1 MACKGREIVMEENQT
16 QTDGQQDPL
25 RRWYTVQTRSN
36 MERKAVDNLKRTI
49 DREEM
54 GEYISKEDVL
64 APEETVSMLVQVKRK
79 GKLEQQQKQVSRML
93 YPGYIFVKVKLF
105 DEDANFLEKPWYF
118 IKGING
124 VVNFIGGDKPIPLS
138 DAEIENILAQKAQAE
153 GAVRPKVV
161 FEVGEMVKVTDG
173 PFFGSIGKV
182 EEINEETCKL
192 KVSVNMFGRY
202 TPVEL
207 EYNQVVKSEEIE

>member
-1 MACKGREIVMEENQT
+1 MEQGENIPATTPAQDT
-16 QTDGQQDPL
+16 Q
-25 RRWYTVQTRSN
+25 RKWYTVQTRSN
-36 MERKAVDNLKRTI
+36 MERKAVENLKRMI

-54 GEYISKEDVL
+54 GEYISKEDVI

-79 GKLEQQQKQVSRML
+79 GRVEQQQKQVSRML

-105 DEDANFLEKPWYF
+105 DSEDNFLEKPWYF

-124 VVNFIGGDKPIPLS
+124 VINFIGGDKPIALNPE
-138 DAEIENILAQKAQAE
+138 EINSILAQKQQAE
-153 GAVRPKVV
+153 GAVRPKVI
-161 FEVGEMVKVTDG
+161 FSVGEMVKITEG
-173 PFFGSIGKV
+173 PFLGLIGQV

-192 KVSVNMFGRY
+192 KVSVNIFGRY

-207 EYNQVVKSEEIE
+207 EYNQVVKSEEAE

>member
-1 MACKGREIVMEENQT
+1 MEQGENIPATTSAQDT
-16 QTDGQQDPL
+16 Q
-25 RRWYTVQTRSN
+25 RKWYTVQTRSN
-36 MERKAVDNLKRTI
+36 MERKAVENLKRMI

-54 GEYISKEDVL
+54 GEYISKEDVI

-79 GKLEQQQKQVSRML
+79 GRVEQQQKQVSRML

-105 DEDANFLEKPWYF
+105 DDEDNFLEKPWYF

-124 VVNFIGGDKPIPLS
+124 VINFIGGDKPIALNPE
-138 DAEIENILAQKAQAE
+138 EINSILAQKQQAE
-153 GAVRPKVV
+153 GAVRPKVI
-161 FEVGEMVKVTDG
+161 FSVGEMVKITEG
-173 PFFGSIGKV
+173 PFLGLIGQV

-192 KVSVNMFGRY
+192 KVSVNIFGRY

-207 EYNQVVKSEEIE
+207 EYNQVVKSEEAE